1 MYGIR
6 LTEPRYAITTK
17 EVPMSTHPELTD
29 KCHDCEITFAEA
41 EAYEPMFDDNDEII
55 GHVCGDCYL
64 VRTNGGN

>member
-1 MYGIR
+1 
-6 LTEPRYAITTK
+6 
-17 EVPMSTHPELTD
+17 MSTHPELTD